1 MNSHKKAQK
10 AQKEGLAPLR
20 KLEPPKTEALQNSF
34 VPFVP
39 FCGSMFHA
47 ERELL
52 LCCARTNA
60 PRERIRSILNEAQ
73 IDWEYF
79 FLVARRHAVVPLVYR
94 QLKDVAPPDKLQQ
107 FKKHSLE
114 NSARNIVLAA
124 ELCRVIK
131 LFAEAGIEAIPYK
144 GPILSLFAY
153 GDLALRRFVDL
164 DVIVRKH
171 NVARARDVLLADN
184 YALTKPLTVEQQDLL
199 LRTQHN
205 LQFTKD
211 NRRLIVELHWEVAP
225 HLFASSVQTETLW
238 QHLVPFE
245 FNGMQMK
252 TLSADDLLF
261 SLCVHGSRHL
271 WERLGWICD
280 VAELISRH
288 DLNWAT
294 LLDRA
299 AKADSERMFLLGLHL
314 AETLLDAPL
323 PLVVKRRCDADK
335 RLTRLAANI
344 VEHLFNGPEHVPA
357 TPREIFKYNLGVRTS
372 LSARA
377 RYLVHMLQP
386 TDSDVSRRSLPAGLH
401 FAYYVMRPFRLMF
414 KTSDQ

>member
-1 MNSHKKAQK
+1 M
-10 AQKEGLAPLR
+10 PL
-20 KLEPPKTEALQNSF
+20 

-39 FCGSMFHA
+39 LCGSMSHA

-52 LCCARTNA
+52 SCCARTNG
-60 PRERIRSILNEAQ
+60 PRERIQSILSETQ
-73 IDWEYF
+73 IDWDYF
-79 FLVARRHAVVPLVYR
+79 FLLARRHAVVPLVFR
-94 QLKDVAPPDKLQQ
+94 QLKDIVPPDKLQQ

-114 NSARNIVLAA
+114 NSARNVVLAA
-124 ELCRVIK
+124 ELCRLIK
-131 LFAEAGIEAIPYK
+131 LFADSGIEAIPYK

-153 GDLALRRFVDL
+153 GDLSLRRFVDL
-164 DVIVRKH
+164 DVIVKKAD
-171 NVARARDVLLADN
+171 VARARDLLLADN
-184 YALTKPLTVEQQDLL
+184 YALAKPLTVEQQHLL

-211 NRRLIVELHWEVAP
+211 NRQLIVELHWEVAP

-238 QHLVPFE
+238 QNLVAFE
-245 FNGMQMK
+245 LNGTTVK

-288 DLNWAT
+288 DLNWTT
-294 LLDRA
+294 LLGRA

-323 PLVVKRRCDADK
+323 PSYVKHRCNADK
-335 RLTRLAANI
+335 RLAPLAFNI
-344 VEHLFNGPEHVPA
+344 VANLFNGPEHVPA

-386 TDSDVSRRSLPAGLH
+386 TDSDVGRRSLPAGLH

-414 KTSDQ
+414 KTGNQ